1 MGPNS
6 PTSGIYRGR
15 GGGTPL
21 PSYIVPPGPQ
31 TQAQTQVPLTLRP
44 VLHLPGSWLAPL
56 STIPPVPNLG
66 NVPAPVPTAQCQLQP
81 LLLPGLNI
89 ITSYISK
96 PKIHH
101 FKLQQQIQLSS
112 VQVQSSLLPIPSPAP
127 SLALPS
133 PPPPPPAHSLSPSF

>member
-44 VLHLPGSWLAPL
+44 VLHLPGSRLAPL

-112 VQVQSSLLPIPSPAP
+112 VQVQFAPHSFSRSLPR
-127 SLALPS
+127 
-133 PPPPPPAHSLSPSF
+133 PPLSPSPRSLLLTILLRGG